1 MPAAI
6 PPCHC
11 PNAVP
16 TFGVLRAG
24 MKLIIQIPCY
34 NEEQTLPLVLKDIPR
49 EIPGVDV
56 IETQIVDD
64 GCTDRTIDVA
74 GSHGVHHI
82 VRYVGHKGLA
92 EAFKRGLA
100 YALEQ
105 DADILVNTDGD
116 NQYPSAEIPRL
127 IEPIMTGEADIV
139 VGDRKVPSNPHFSWL
154 KRQLQRLGTRVTSC
168 LAGEPVLDAA
178 SGFRAYSRQAML
190 EINIVSEF
198 SYVLDTT
205 VQASKKKL
213 TMVHVPIDTN
223 APTRPSRLFR
233 SLWEHVKRSAAD
245 LIRVYSLYEPFKIF
259 LGLAVIFVL
268 IGLYPLLRFMYF
280 VFTDGGAGHIQSL
293 IFGTIFFIIGF
304 QFLGL
309 GILGDHM
316 RVNRKLIEEILT
328 RIKQTKRDKRDR

>member
-1 MPAAI
+1 M
-6 PPCHC
+6 
-11 PNAVP
+11 P
-16 TFGVLRAG
+16 TFDKDKLLAG

-49 EIPGVDV
+49 EIPGIDM
-56 IETQIVDD
+56 IETQIIDD
-64 GCTDRTIDVA
+64 GCTDRTVDIA
-74 GSHGVHHI
+74 GEQGVNH
-82 VRYVGHKGLA
+82 VVSYVGHKGLA
-92 EAFKRGLA
+92 EAFKHGLS

-116 NQYPSAEIPRL
+116 NQYPSADIPRL
-127 IEPIMTGEADIV
+127 IEPILTGEADIV
-139 VGDRKVPSNPHFSWL
+139 VGDRKVPTNPHFSWV
-154 KRQLQRLGTRVTSC
+154 KRCLQRLGSCVTSY
-168 LAGEPVLDAA
+168 LAGAHVADAV
-178 SGFRAYSRQAML
+178 SGFRAYNRRAML

-213 TMVHVPIDTN
+213 MIQHVPIDTN

-233 SLWEHVKRSAAD
+233 NIWEHIKRSSAD
-245 LIRVYSLYEPFKIF
+245 LVRVYSLYEPFKVF
-259 LGLAVIFVL
+259 LGLAAIFVL
-268 IGLYPLLRFMYF
+268 VGLYPFLRFVYF
-280 VFTDGGAGHIQSL
+280 VFQDGGAGHIQSL

-316 RVNRKLIEEILT
+316 RVNRKLIEEILL
-328 RIKQTKRDKRDR
+328 RMKQPDRDKRDR